1 MSDDKK
7 TTTKGPDRP
16 SSGKEGVHGKFM
28 VEVKKIKSWDAA
40 TRVMARRF
48 LTEGEATDFFH
59 RTSSVHQQ
67 KANRERVQYAIALV
81 ETKTERS
88 PEVERT
94 IAVEQ
99 ICPIH

>member
-1 MSDDKK
+1 MSEDDKK
-7 TTTKGPDRP
+7 TTKGPDRP
-16 SSGKEGVHGKFM
+16 SAGKEGVHGKFM
-28 VEVKKIKSWDAA
+28 VEVRKIKNIATS

-48 LTEGEATDFFH
+48 VEEGDAVDFFH
-59 RTSSVHQQ
+59 RTSAVHQQ
-67 KANRERVQYAIALV
+67 KANRERVQYAIAVV